1 MVCEFE
7 NVLQLRRLIK
17 AVISKPLKCTLVH
30 DAYGLGCT
38 PVLLTKN

>member
-7 NVLQLRRLIK
+7 NVLQLIK
-17 AVISKPLKCTLVH
+17 AMISKPLKCTLVH
-30 DAYGLGCT
+30 DAYGLGCA